1 MAKKRYSLLRSSANA
16 QQPIK
21 DKTVH
26 YLFINRF
33 FANTMLAEGRVKT
46 KTMEQQEFFQL
57 AKNRNTYK
65 VIKPLDGELS
75 YAKAGDKYMSDTLF
89 DRGYNILQ
97 LVKDGYL
104 ELVPRVFPFE
114 KEVVGKNVHSV
125 LTVCPECGSHG
136 VNMPL
141 EKECGNCGYTET
153 KTYYDAETVHNLL
166 QSKGW

>member
-1 MAKKRYSLLRSSANA
+1 
-16 QQPIK
+16 
-21 DKTVH
+21 
-26 YLFINRF
+26 
-33 FANTMLAEGRVKT
+33 
-46 KTMEQQEFFQL
+46 MEQQEFFQL

-65 VIKPLDGELS
+65 VIKQLDGELS
-75 YAKAGDKYMSDTLF
+75 YAKVGDKYMSDTLY
-89 DRGYNILQ
+89 DRGYNINQ
-97 LVKDGYL
+97 LVNDGYL
-104 ELVPRVFPFE
+104 ELVPRIFPFE